1 MVYLH
6 YSPLTGNLQYKEIY
20 MTDSQKLDLLL
31 DKVFLIDTKVDS
43 LDSRVDSFESKLN
56 SLENKVDS
64 LESKVDSLESRV
76 SLLEHNMESLKSEV
90 IKTNLLLENETNRN
104 IKIIAEGHLDLSRKL
119 DESIKFSTEIKARQE
134 THEIYINR
142 HERMLSAL

>member
-1 MVYLH
+1 
-6 YSPLTGNLQYKEIY
+6 

-56 SLENKVDS
+56 S

>member
-1 MVYLH
+1 
-6 YSPLTGNLQYKEIY
+6 

-31 DKVFLIDTKVDS
+31 DKVFLIDT
-43 LDSRVDSFESKLN
+43 
-56 SLENKVDS
+56 
-64 LESKVDSLESRV
+64 KVDSLESRV

>member
-1 MVYLH
+1 
-6 YSPLTGNLQYKEIY
+6 EIY

-56 SLENKVDS
+56 S

-104 IKIIAEGHLDLSRKL
+104 IKIVAEGHLDLSRKL

>member
-1 MVYLH
+1 
-6 YSPLTGNLQYKEIY
+6 

-56 SLENKVDS
+56 SLE
-64 LESKVDSLESRV
+64 SKVDSLESRV
-76 SLLEHNMESLKSEV
+76 SLLEHNMESLKFEV

>member
-56 SLENKVDS
+56 S

>member
-1 MVYLH
+1 
-6 YSPLTGNLQYKEIY
+6 

-31 DKVFLIDTKVDS
+31 DKVFLIDTKV
-43 LDSRVDSFESKLN
+43 N
-56 SLENKVDS
+56 SLESKVDS

>member
-1 MVYLH
+1 
-6 YSPLTGNLQYKEIY
+6 
-20 MTDSQKLDLLL
+20 
-31 DKVFLIDTKVDS
+31 
-43 LDSRVDSFESKLN
+43 
-56 SLENKVDS
+56 
-64 LESKVDSLESRV
+64 LESRV

-104 IKIIAEGHLDLSRKL
+104 IKIVAEGHLDLSRKL

>member
-1 MVYLH
+1 
-6 YSPLTGNLQYKEIY
+6 
-20 MTDSQKLDLLL
+20 MTDSKKLDLLL

-56 SLENKVDS
+56 SLEN
-64 LESKVDSLESRV
+64 KVDSLESRV

>member
-1 MVYLH
+1 
-6 YSPLTGNLQYKEIY
+6 

-56 SLENKVDS
+56 S

-104 IKIIAEGHLDLSRKL
+104 IKIVAEGHLDLSRKL

>member
-1 MVYLH
+1 
-6 YSPLTGNLQYKEIY
+6 

-104 IKIIAEGHLDLSRKL
+104 IKIVAEGHLDLSRKL

>member
-1 MVYLH
+1 
-6 YSPLTGNLQYKEIY
+6 

-56 SLENKVDS
+56 SLEN
-64 LESKVDSLESRV
+64 KVDSLESRV

>member
-1 MVYLH
+1 
-6 YSPLTGNLQYKEIY
+6 

-56 SLENKVDS
+56 SLESKVDS
-64 LESKVDSLESRV
+64 LENKVDSLESRV

-104 IKIIAEGHLDLSRKL
+104 IKIVAEGHLDLSRKL

>member
-1 MVYLH
+1 
-6 YSPLTGNLQYKEIY
+6 

-56 SLENKVDS
+56 SLE
-64 LESKVDSLESRV
+64 SKADSLESRV

-104 IKIIAEGHLDLSRKL
+104 IKIVAEGHLDLSRKL

>member
-1 MVYLH
+1 
-6 YSPLTGNLQYKEIY
+6 